1 MISQLRGLLIE
12 KQPPLLVLD
21 VQGVGY
27 EIFAPLSTFY
37 NLPESNQEIKLLT
50 HLIIREDAHTLYG
63 FLTESERW
71 LFRALIRVSGL
82 GPKIALSIL
91 STMELTTFVQCIH
104 DNDISRLIRIPG
116 VGKKTA
122 ERLIVEMRDR
132 LENWRT
138 PATSSATAG
147 QMATPPPL
155 AASPLTRGMT
165 TPTDDAISAL
175 IALGYKPPEAQR
187 WVQAVAEEGL
197 TSEVLIRRALQSAL

>member
-27 EIFAPLSTFY
+27 EVFAPLSTFY
-37 NLPESNQEIKLLT
+37 NLPDSDQEIKLLT
-50 HLIIREDAHTLYG
+50 HLIVREDAHTLYG

-91 STMELTTFVQCIH
+91 STMDLTTFVQCIH

-138 PATSSATAG
+138 SATSSTSQIAT
-147 QMATPPPL
+147 QPL
-155 AASPLTRGMT
+155 PGDSPLTQGIT
-165 TPTDDAISAL
+165 TPADDAISAL
-175 IALGYKPPEAQR
+175 IALGYKPQEAQR